1 MAFLRRPPGLL
12 LRLRSVDSGMTL
24 IEICIACMIMSIAL
38 IGVVGSMG
46 AGLSLVGQG
55 RQRSSAPEVAQ
66 QAIERVHDVA
76 FAQVALSAQPTQ
88 SLDASNPD
96 YYATAYTYEPDG
108 TGSQAA

>member
-24 IEICIACMIMSIAL
+24 IEICISAMVMSIAL

-55 RQRSSAPEVAQ
+55 RQRSSGTQVAQ
-66 QAIERVHDVA
+66 QAVEHIHDIP
-76 FAQVALSAQPTQ
+76 FTQVALDVQPTH
-88 SLDASNPD
+88 SNDTSNPE
-96 YYATAYTYEPDG
+96 YWVS
-108 TGSQAA
+108 GSSSDPA